1 MDALVAHVS
10 GVLLLPPLANA
21 AEHGPPRE
29 QARVLEKLRAIAGPA
44 HKKKPKMVC
53 RVLLPAMYRML
64 SEAKSGT
71 KSGTLAGVEALLR
84 ELGAQMGA
92 SELLA
97 HARRDTAG
105 RQKLGAVMALISPP
119 I

>member
-44 HKKKPKMVC
+44 HK
-53 RVLLPAMYRML
+53 
-64 SEAKSGT
+64 
-71 KSGTLAGVEALLR
+71 
-84 ELGAQMGA
+84 
-92 SELLA
+92 
-97 HARRDTAG
+97 
-105 RQKLGAVMALISPP
+105 
-119 I
+119 